1 MKDNR
6 KQEQWQELCCL
17 ADRMHVKIPGDY
29 RKPAEEVMT
38 AKFPSGIRPQEV
50 YSNPEGSK
58 VLTFN
63 LWDKPLQEQQEY
75 PKIETVHKLFGHMY
89 PESTKVKPEE
99 IKTEAGNIEWFAF
112 AEGTSIHCMFT
123 LPIEESMLFGS
134 YHFPVEEM
142 ETDKTLFVEILKS
155 IRIK

>member
-1 MKDNR
+1 
-6 KQEQWQELCCL
+6 
-17 ADRMHVKIPGDY
+17 
-29 RKPAEEVMT
+29 
-38 AKFPSGIRPQEV
+38 
-50 YSNPEGSK
+50 
-58 VLTFN
+58 
-63 LWDKPLQEQQEY
+63 
-75 PKIETVHKLFGHMY
+75 MY

-99 IKTEAGNIEWFAF
+99 IKTEAGNIECFAT